1 VFLKS
6 EKSMRLLFFLPGSID
21 FGRTS
26 VLLVRLILNAPGEL
40 AALII
45 ICTPYGRVI
54 LQNQMCKFV
63 KEYVKR

>member
-40 AALII
+40 AALI
-45 ICTPYGRVI
+45 YGRVI